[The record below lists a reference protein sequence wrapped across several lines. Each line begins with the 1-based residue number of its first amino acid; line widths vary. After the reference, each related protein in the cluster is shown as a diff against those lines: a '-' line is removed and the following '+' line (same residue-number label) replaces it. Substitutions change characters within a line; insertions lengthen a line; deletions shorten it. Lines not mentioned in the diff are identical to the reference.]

1 MKHFPRLRALYP
13 NKMLRAAEKGQVAY
27 TSIVGLDT
35 IEGKTDRLSDA
46 EKSGAEPC
54 SARVQVKNLLAPDRY
69 ERQDNG
75 QVCCFSCVFVLNRSP
90 SLRFDAIVSGAKLV
104 R

>member
-1 MKHFPRLRALYP
+1 
-13 NKMLRAAEKGQVAY
+13 MLRAAEKGQVAY

-54 SARVQVKNLLAPDRY
+54 SAHEQVKNLLAPLCARACMQTVMSGRINISFVDVPAFSFEF
-69 ERQDNG
+69 ER
-75 QVCCFSCVFVLNRSP
+75 VRCVSFRPFLARNWC
-90 SLRFDAIVSGAKLV
+90 G
-104 R
+104 